1 MSLIETAISAVL
13 GERKSQGTL
22 HVVDHS
28 PLNWLYITYNTVEE
42 LVRTDENGHIVPAA
56 MKSFKWIDDVTL
68 EVTLRPNKFQDGT
81 PVTARNV
88 KQSFDEMQQRKAP
101 HPPGTQFNLSPATR
115 MEVIDEE
122 TVRYLFAEPD
132 GMVLGKM
139 RAMHIMNP
147 LFWDTIGFGFTRGD
161 KTGEGHW

>member
-1 MSLIETAISAVL
+1 MSLAETVISAVR
-13 GERKSQGTL
+13 GKREPQGVV

-56 MKSFKWIDDVTL
+56 MQSYKWIDDLTL
-68 EVTLRPNKFQDGT
+68 EVKLRPNKFQNGE
-81 PVTARNV
+81 PLTARNV
-88 KQSFDEMQQRKAP
+88 KQSFDEMQQRRSP
-101 HPPGTQFNLSPATR
+101 HPPGTQFNLSPETR
-115 MEVIDEE
+115 MEVVDDE
-122 TVRYLFAEPD
+122 TVRYLFPKPD

-147 LFWDTIGFGFTRGD
+147 QFWDTIGFGFTRQD